1 MGLNPDV
8 THLCSHTATSWW
20 VLSESDQQRVPA
32 FRVPI
37 CHIFDLI
44 WINVIRLRMY
54 YNWKP
59 PLQNRGSRGAPV
71 ARLELATRGLT
82 VRCSNQLSYTG
93 IVDSA
98 LRVWQ
103 NQVCNLLTFEY

>member
-1 MGLNPDV
+1 MKAP
-8 THLCSHTATSWW
+8 T
-20 VLSESDQQRVPA
+20 
-32 FRVPI
+32 
-37 CHIFDLI
+37 IFEAYLD
-44 WINVIRLRMY
+44 
-54 YNWKP
+54 
-59 PLQNRGSRGAPV
+59 APV